1 MGGKPLELTYKM
13 MLEEKEAELLE
24 QMMPYYQSALEMA
37 KDLKMDKSTLN
48 RKISKF
54 KIKTPW

>member
-1 MGGKPLELTYKM
+1 MELTYKM